1 MSESILLER
10 RFSQQRDLR
19 LHVGRQIKA
28 LRQRRELTQ
37 KELAKKADVT
47 PNTMRGLEKGTLNTR
62 WANVVAVAR
71 VLQVT
76 VEHLLEVNPAE
87 QEYWRTANPGMQDL
101 LGEDLQIARA
111 YHHSNSDVRAR
122 VRALLDRREY
132 PDAPPV
138 ETDGELQA
146 LLVRYHHL
154 PSLKRRL
161 VDELI
166 LLLEEG
172 EHAID
177 LRRSAHRKS

>member
-1 MSESILLER
+1 MTESISLER
-10 RFSQQRDLR
+10 RFSREPDLR
-19 LHVGRQIKA
+19 LHVGRKIKA

-37 KELAKKADVT
+37 KELAKEADVT

-76 VEHLLEVNPAE
+76 VEQLVETNPAE
-87 QEYWRTANPGMQDL
+87 QEYWRTATPGMQDL

-122 VRALLDRREY
+122 VRAILERREY
-132 PDAPPV
+132 PDAPLV

-154 PSLKRRL
+154 PSHKRRL

-166 LLLEEG
+166 LLLDEG
-172 EHAID
+172 EHAVD
-177 LRRSAHRKS
+177 LRRGAHGKS